1 MQKLLNS
8 TRDRIFNKVHSSSLI
23 YNTCW
28 EDPRCDRE
36 LMKITPE
43 SNIVMITSAGCNALD
58 YLLDNPA
65 QINCIDVNPRQNALI
80 QLKLAMFRASNY
92 DELFE
97 MFGTGSYDYAE
108 ALYFDSLRLI
118 LPDYAKVFWDS
129 KIGYFTKGSNKR
141 SFYFKGTA
149 GTFAYIFKQ
158 YLDANKK
165 ARKLTNALL
174 EAESLEEQLA
184 IYNELEKKI
193 FSKIIKWLLSR
204 HSVMTM
210 LGVPRAQRQLIL
222 NEFED
227 GIAGFMAESLRHVF
241 TELPIQNNY
250 FWHLYIKGYYT
261 KENCPNYLKP
271 ENFNHYKTNWQRIHS
286 HNTTIADFLIE
297 NPGKYSHFVLLDHQD
312 WLAHHDTKALDR
324 EWELILKNSNP
335 GTKIL
340 MRSAAKE
347 ITFLPDFVKAKV
359 KFDLEASAHQHRLCR
374 VGTYGSTYFGEVV

>member
-8 TRDRIFNKVHSSSLI
+8 TRDKIFNKVHSSSLI

-36 LMKITPE
+36 LMQITPE

-58 YLLDNPA
+58 YLLDSPA
-65 QINCIDVNPRQNALI
+65 QINCIDVNPRQNALL
-80 QLKLAMFRASNY
+80 QLKLAMFRATNH

-97 MFGTGSYDYAE
+97 MFGNGNYDYAE

-118 LPDYAKVFWDS
+118 MPDYAKIFWDS
-129 KIGYFTKGSNKR
+129 KIDYFTKGANKR

-174 EAESLEEQLA
+174 EAKTMEEQTS

-204 HSVMTM
+204 HAVMTM
-210 LGVPRAQRQLIL
+210 LGVPRAQRQLIM

-241 TELPIQNNY
+241 TELPIQDNY
-250 FWHLYIKGYYT
+250 FWYLYIKGNYS

-271 ENFNHYKTNWQRIHS
+271 ENFNHIKLNWQRVHS
-286 HNTTIADFLIE
+286 HNTTIANFLE
-297 NPGKYSHFVLLDHQD
+297 EHPAQYSHFVLLDHQD
-312 WLAHHDTKALDR
+312 WLANHDTEALNK
-324 EWELILKNSNP
+324 EWELILKNSKS

-340 MRSAAKE
+340 MRSAARQ
-347 ITFLPDFVKAKV
+347 IDFLPAFVLEKV
-359 KFDLEASAHQHRLCR
+359 KFDKEKAAHQHALCR
-374 VGTYGSTYFGEVV
+374 VGTYGSTYFGEVL